1 MKCFVIKGEPTRF
14 RVESSS
20 LECCKC
26 GALFSRLEA
35 KHGSLRVGSEC
46 PACRKRIAA
55 ERSPGGE
62 PAGTLDVRLHL
73 VDLAVNHPVG
83 QCACEHYA
91 YRLGP
96 EVAKLTPYDLEGLTQ
111 QQARAL
117 RCSHIEAARTAAIDL
132 AVGSHE
138 RQRGNGGQR
147 EERQP

>member
-1 MKCFVIKGEPTRF
+1 MKVFLISGEPTRF

-46 PACRKRIAA
+46 PACRRSA
-55 ERSPGGE
+55 EAQRPPSGE

-73 VDLAVNHPVG
+73 VDLAEFHPVG
-83 QCACEHYA
+83 RCTCEHYA

-96 EVAKLTPYDLEGLTQ
+96 EAAKLTPYDLEGLTQ

-117 RCSHIEAARTAAIDL
+117 RCSHIEAARQAAIDL
-132 AVGSHE
+132 AVGAHE
-138 RQRGNGGQR
+138 RQRGNAGRR